1 MSPIQVAYTPFVML
15 RSENHL
21 RSAAPSVGADD
32 LARITEQEIV
42 VATIAQ
48 VGSLVGD
55 AASQLWERMQG
66 YY

>member
-1 MSPIQVAYTPFVML
+1 ML